1 MPMKSIAEN
10 QIFPLSNTG
19 NFESQAIK
27 CTQIQPIDTSRG
39 FSG

>member
-1 MPMKSIAEN
+1 MKSIAEG
-10 QIFPLSNTG
+10 QIVPQSNTG

-27 CTQIQPIDTSRG
+27 YTQIQPIDTSRG